1 MAQELCGCCAQAAQ
15 QPQLQI
21 DHHSYACS
29 AQDFFQS
36 TLLLRVTYIMS
47 HPAFNYHDGLRCTE
61 HWPRLCRK
69 SKSHHEWNVH
79 SLVQEYDRS
88 HARLMG
94 LMPRYERE
102 AKKYRILSSRIDPAC
117 IEAMSTGPVCLSIS
131 NPGEGGFD
139 CGCADHLMSS
149 FMEWEL
155 KFEKLES
162 EFKFWQSKVAEIP
175 GQIRKEQ
182 ETLLDIE
189 RDERER
195 ENVRVR
201 AEHGIGAAERPL
213 SDSELRALIQ

>member
-1 MAQELCGCCAQAAQ
+1 MRA
-15 QPQLQI
+15 
-21 DHHSYACS
+21 ACS

-36 TLLLRVTYIMS
+36 TLLLRATITVTYIMS
-47 HPAFNYHDGLRCTE
+47 GHPAFNYHDGLRCTE

-79 SLVQEYDRS
+79 SLVKEYDRS

-102 AKKYRILSSRIDPAC
+102 AKKYRMLSSRIDRAC
-117 IEAMSTGPVCLSIS
+117 IEAMSTVPVCLSIS

-149 FMEWEL
+149 FMGWEL

-162 EFKFWQSKVAEIP
+162 EVKFLQSKVAGIP

-182 ETLLDIE
+182 ETLLELDIE
-189 RDERER
+189 QELRDKRER
-195 ENVRVR
+195 ENERVR